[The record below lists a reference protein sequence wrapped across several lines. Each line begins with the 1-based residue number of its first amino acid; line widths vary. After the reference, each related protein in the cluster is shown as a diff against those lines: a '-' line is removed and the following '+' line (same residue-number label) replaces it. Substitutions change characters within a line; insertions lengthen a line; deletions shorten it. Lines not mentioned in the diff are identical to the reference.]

1 MEIKSHINLLVEKYN
16 LKYLYRKYIL
26 LTILNSGCKELIYLL
41 LIYFNHMLRT
51 KPENIKLY
59 MSILLLLYGLNIPL
73 TSYMNRVQKQL
84 STELLL
90 SNNIY
95 FNERIIKISKK
106 ELLNFDLVRF
116 FTVLTNIQEDI
127 TNFLVTMK
135 YKYDIPIKMISVF
148 ILSIYNKNQIIIFI
162 LPLILFTFYKLY
174 KKNIKLMDNELTNM
188 FNVETDIKNY
198 IINSKFYL
206 VNNLL
211 NTKYIK
217 NEYEKYTSFKMN
229 IHNLINNLQFKSSSL
244 VYLFILIVMS
254 TKYKMFTSEDF
265 LIYFYLVY
273 DIEAISDSFMRYING
288 VQDYNQANT
297 KLNILY
303 SFEPDK
309 EEFININ
316 ETVSEIVID
325 SVSNDAPYLD
335 IKETIKINKGDA
347 VLVDGTSGS
356 GKTSLLYILKGIV
369 TPKEITIKPD
379 LKTINA
385 HTFITLPNHKS
396 IFNSK
401 LYDIITNF
409 EENPDVDLINES
421 ITKSQLETKFNGN
434 EMVDI
439 EKLSGGER
447 IRVVICRIIY
457 TIKKNNYDIL
467 LFDEIDDNLND
478 MLAQEICTSIK
489 NVFNDKIILY
499 ISHNSKV
506 KQMFNKKILIKKGKM
521 VSKNF

>member
-1 MEIKSHINLLVEKYN
+1 
-16 LKYLYRKYIL
+16 
-26 LTILNSGCKELIYLL
+26 
-41 LIYFNHMLRT
+41 
-51 KPENIKLY
+51 
-59 MSILLLLYGLNIPL
+59 
-73 TSYMNRVQKQL
+73 
-84 STELLL
+84 
-90 SNNIY
+90 
-95 FNERIIKISKK
+95 
-106 ELLNFDLVRF
+106 
-116 FTVLTNIQEDI
+116 
-127 TNFLVTMK
+127 
-135 YKYDIPIKMISVF
+135 
-148 ILSIYNKNQIIIFI
+148 
-162 LPLILFTFYKLY
+162 
-174 KKNIKLMDNELTNM
+174 
-188 FNVETDIKNY
+188 
-198 IINSKFYL
+198 
-206 VNNLL
+206 
-211 NTKYIK
+211 
-217 NEYEKYTSFKMN
+217 
-229 IHNLINNLQFKSSSL
+229 
-244 VYLFILIVMS
+244 
-254 TKYKMFTSEDF
+254 MFTSEDF

-409 EENPDVDLINES
+409 EENPDIDLINES

-457 TIKKNNYDIL
+457 TIKKNNYDVL

-506 KQMFNKKILIKKGKM
+506 KQMFSKKILIKKGKM

>member
-1 MEIKSHINLLVEKYN
+1 
-16 LKYLYRKYIL
+16 
-26 LTILNSGCKELIYLL
+26 
-41 LIYFNHMLRT
+41 
-51 KPENIKLY
+51 

-73 TSYMNRVQKQL
+73 TSYMNRIQKQL

-95 FNERIIKISKK
+95 FNERIIKISKQ

-254 TKYKMFTSEDF
+254 TKYKIFTPEDF

-309 EEFININ
+309 EDFIDITNNTIDNI
-316 ETVSEIVID
+316 TISMVK
-325 SVSNDAPYLD
+325 NDAPYLD
-335 IKETIKINKGDA
+335 IKEEINIHKGDA
-347 VLVDGTSGS
+347 ILVDGASGS

-369 TPKEITIKPD
+369 TPKDIIIKPD

-396 IFNSK
+396 VFNSK
-401 LYDIITNF
+401 LYDLISNF
-409 EENPDVDLINES
+409 DENPDIDLINDS
-421 ITKSQLETKFNGN
+421 IVKSQLETKFNGN
-434 EMVDI
+434 MMVDI

-478 MLAQEICTSIK
+478 ALAQEICTNIK
-489 NVFNDKIILY
+489 KVFSDKIILY

-506 KQMFNKKILIKKGKM
+506 KQMFDKKILIKKGKM